1 MAINIQSSRT
11 KRGTLHHRPL
21 LPQQV
26 QAWTSSFSVGLFWI
40 TANLKMSIHN
50 GKSLAPVVG
59 VVTSRVDDADLI
71 RSSDLEGGSRIRTN
85 DDDRIWHDMTRP
97 D

>member
-1 MAINIQSSRT
+1 
-11 KRGTLHHRPL
+11 
-21 LPQQV
+21 
-26 QAWTSSFSVGLFWI
+26 
-40 TANLKMSIHN
+40 MSIHN
-50 GKSLAPVVG
+50 GKFLAPVVG